1 MRDSWLAPCLQPVL
15 LVGHATLR
23 FSLLEP
29 VPIRALDVMQRHGD
43 GLAGLA
49 LRNTIAVLEQL
60 VQAADQNLFRG
71 LSLVAHG

>member
-1 MRDSWLAPCLQPVL
+1 
-15 LVGHATLR
+15 
-23 FSLLEP
+23 
-29 VPIRALDVMQRHGD
+29 MQRHGD